1 MKKVFIILISLFF
14 ILGTVIQTSAYNKK
28 QPEGAAG
35 NPERFTLN
43 QNYPNPFNPS
53 TILSYTLMT
62 DGYVKLTV
70 YNLVGQSVQ
79 VLVDGFRTAGDYE
92 VSFDASEL
100 PAGIYLYK
108 LQVGDYSS
116 VKRMTLVK

>member
-1 MKKVFIILISLFF
+1 MKKIYGLIILLFF
-14 ILGTVIQTSAYNKK
+14 IMGTIQVSAYNKEDRISDYK
-28 QPEGAAG
+28 G
-35 NPERFTLN
+35 NPDKFILN

-53 TILSYTLMT
+53 TILSYNLKS
-62 DGYVKLTV
+62 DAFVKLTV
-70 YNLVGQSVQ
+70 YNLVGQSVE
-79 VLVDGFRTAGDYE
+79 VLVDEYQTAGDYYYT
-92 VSFDASEL
+92 FDATNL

>member
-1 MKKVFIILISLFF
+1 MKKVFQIGICLFF

-28 QPEGAAG
+28 QPQGASG
-35 NPERFTLN
+35 NPDKFTLN

-53 TILSYTLMT
+53 TILSYTLKT
-62 DGYVKLTV
+62 DGYVKLTI

-79 VLVDGFRTAGDYE
+79 VLVDGFRTSGDYE
-92 VSFDASEL
+92 VSFDASDL

>member
-1 MKKVFIILISLFF
+1 VKKVIIILISLFF

-35 NPERFTLN
+35 NPDRFTLN

>member
-1 MKKVFIILISLFF
+1 MKKVFVIVFGLFF
-14 ILGTVIQTSAYNKK
+14 ILGTVIQTSAYNKE
-28 QPEGAAG
+28 QPMDFKG
-35 NPERFTLN
+35 NPDGFVLN

-53 TILSYTLMT
+53 TILSFSIKT
-62 DGYVKLTV
+62 DANVKLTV

-79 VLVDGFRTAGDYE
+79 VLVDGYRSAGDYE
-92 VSFDASEL
+92 VVFDASDL
-100 PAGIYLYK
+100 PAGVYLYK

>member
-1 MKKVFIILISLFF
+1 
-14 ILGTVIQTSAYNKK
+14 LGTVIQTSAYNKK

-108 LQVGDYSS
+108 LQVGDHSS